1 MGVIRFNYQL
11 QRYEKYLGKEKVSGV
26 FLLPQ
31 RLFLPAGWE
40 SHRRNIHFREQRE
53 QRLDFLLHVIAWGN
67 RIEEV
72 LQTAK
77 MRVQLVGYRN
87 LMVEPFLSKR
97 LGGLRN
103 DRKVSI
109 VCRKPRCAC
118 QHSKKDSSEFRWHAF
133 AGIRFLCPIKN
144 NKGRKASWPNV
155 L

>member
-1 MGVIRFNYQL
+1 M
-11 QRYEKYLGKEKVSGV
+11 QRYNIIFESPNIIGEN
-26 FLLPQ
+26 LLPQ
-31 RLFLPAGWE
+31 RLFLPASWE
-40 SHRRNIHFREQRE
+40 FHRRNIHFREQRE

-109 VCRKPRCAC
+109 VCRMPRCAC
-118 QHSKKDSSEFRWHAF
+118 QHSKKDNSEFRWHAF
-133 AGIRFLCPIKN
+133 VRIRFLCPIKN
-144 NKGRKASWPNV
+144 SKGRKASWPNV

>member
-1 MGVIRFNYQL
+1 M
-11 QRYEKYLGKEKVSGV
+11 QRYNIIFESPNIIGEN
-26 FLLPQ
+26 LLPQ

-40 SHRRNIHFREQRE
+40 FHRRNIHFRERSE

-118 QHSKKDSSEFRWHAF
+118 LHSKKDNSEFRWHAF
-133 AGIRFLCPIKN
+133 VGTLFYVQSKTAKDAKHLGLTSFDFLPSN
-144 NKGRKASWPNV
+144 DG
-155 L
+155 

>member
-1 MGVIRFNYQL
+1 M
-11 QRYEKYLGKEKVSGV
+11 GKEKVSGD

-87 LMVEPFLSKR
+87 LMVEPFFSKR

-109 VCRKPRCAC
+109 VCRMPRCAC
-118 QHSKKDSSEFRWHAF
+118 QHSKKDNSEFRWHAF
-133 AGIRFLCPIKN
+133 AGIRFYVQSKTTKDAKHLGLTSFDFLPSN
-144 NKGRKASWPNV
+144 DG
-155 L
+155 

>member
-1 MGVIRFNYQL
+1 M
-11 QRYEKYLGKEKVSGV
+11 QRYNIIFESPNIIGEN
-26 FLLPQ
+26 LLPQ
-31 RLFLPAGWE
+31 RLFLPAGRE

-87 LMVEPFLSKR
+87 LMVEPFFSKR

-109 VCRKPRCAC
+109 VCRMPRCAC
-118 QHSKKDSSEFRWHAF
+118 QHSKKDNSEFRWHAF